1 MITQPSFRSIQKLI
15 AVMILSSG
23 LSACGKAAP
32 ESDGVIANV
41 NGEVRKLT
49 ADEQKT
55 ICATQYC
62 EPNYIFTT
70 GHGRRHHRKPK
81 PKPSVSPVRSPS
93 PVPSP
98 VTSPSPIPSPVP
110 SHEPSP
116 KPSPILSPAPSPVPS
131 HEPSPAPSPI
141 PSAPPSAG
149 PIRDR
154 LDYSR
159 KMLNVQPA
167 WAITQGSEEI
177 VVAVIDTGVDYT
189 HPDLK
194 DNVVSTIINGKVTHG
209 YDFTRNQPDA
219 MDDNEHGTHCSG
231 IIGAELNGLGI
242 VGISPKVKILPAKFM
257 DSDGSGTTENAIKA
271 IRYAVDQ
278 GAKVLSM
285 SWGGSGDS
293 KLLAEEIQ
301 RAIDKGVYVVA
312 AAGNDSSDNDQIGSF
327 PANYPGVISVGST
340 DESDAM
346 SDFSNYGPKSVSIGA
361 PGSNILSTVPGG
373 QYAQLSGTSMA
384 APQVSGAIA
393 LALSV
398 SGSLTPDQV
407 KGKLCES
414 ADKIL
419 LEDFDCGRMNVGKF
433 IESLRQ

>member
-167 WAITQGSEEI
+167 WAITRLI
-177 VVAVIDTGVDYT
+177 TAHTLD
-189 HPDLK
+189 
-194 DNVVSTIINGKVTHG
+194 
-209 YDFTRNQPDA
+209 YDFRVLP
-219 MDDNEHGTHCSG
+219 
-231 IIGAELNGLGI
+231 
-242 VGISPKVKILPAKFM
+242 SP
-257 DSDGSGTTENAIKA
+257 S
-271 IRYAVDQ
+271 
-278 GAKVLSM
+278 
-285 SWGGSGDS
+285 
-293 KLLAEEIQ
+293 
-301 RAIDKGVYVVA
+301 
-312 AAGNDSSDNDQIGSF
+312 
-327 PANYPGVISVGST
+327 
-340 DESDAM
+340 
-346 SDFSNYGPKSVSIGA
+346 
-361 PGSNILSTVPGG
+361 
-373 QYAQLSGTSMA
+373 
-384 APQVSGAIA
+384 
-393 LALSV
+393 
-398 SGSLTPDQV
+398 
-407 KGKLCES
+407 
-414 ADKIL
+414 
-419 LEDFDCGRMNVGKF
+419 
-433 IESLRQ
+433 